1 MTRQILSLI
10 LLIGLSLLLLVLY
23 DLVPTP
29 NSVEQQVTITQLP
42 HKWVGNILAFPEEEL
57 SGITYHP
64 KRKTLFTI
72 NDEGGLSEYL
82 TDGRVVRQAMI
93 NSDDLEGLTVDPI
106 SGLLYA
112 VVEGRDAILEIS
124 PQDFKIQYEFRIDRD
139 FEGRELLKKGGMGL
153 EAITFVADK
162 SHAEGGTFWVGNQS
176 FSLKPN
182 KEPSIVC
189 QIEVPIKTRQKQQKR
204 GIIKKMKGKIV
215 KFFPLDIIDVSG
227 LMFDQ
232 NRKRLLVLSDT
243 TNLLLEMSLGGE
255 IWRRYLLTGEDQEG
269 ITLDHMGFLYFA
281 QENGQII
288 KLEDRRE

>member
-1 MTRQILSLI
+1 M
-10 LLIGLSLLLLVLY
+10 
-23 DLVPTP
+23 
-29 NSVEQQVTITQLP
+29 
-42 HKWVGNILAFPEEEL
+42 
-57 SGITYHP
+57 
-64 KRKTLFTI
+64 
-72 NDEGGLSEYL
+72 
-82 TDGRVVRQAMI
+82 
-93 NSDDLEGLTVDPI
+93 
-106 SGLLYA
+106 
-112 VVEGRDAILEIS
+112 
-124 PQDFKIQYEFRIDRD
+124 
-139 FEGRELLKKGGMGL
+139 
-153 EAITFVADK
+153 
-162 SHAEGGTFWVGNQS
+162 GNQS

-243 TNLLLEMSLGGE
+243 TNLLLEMSLDGE